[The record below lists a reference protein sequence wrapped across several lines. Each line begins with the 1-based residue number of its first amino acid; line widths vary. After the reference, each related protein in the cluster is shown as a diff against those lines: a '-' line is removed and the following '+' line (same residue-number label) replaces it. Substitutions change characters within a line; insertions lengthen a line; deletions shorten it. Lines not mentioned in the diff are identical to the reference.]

1 MSWLRSAVNKA
12 VEVGGKNNLTRAV
25 RSYADTVVH
34 HAGQAVAEGAKILQD
49 RMIGRNFKSFKH
61 TVRRLEEVSVS
72 CRGEERTQL
81 LRRWLVAL
89 KEIERLSA
97 ASSDGSE
104 QVLEQTPGSD
114 ESKDTTARP
123 SLILVIMPSPFVFI
137 YCGIGVHSNA
147 EKNNVLLKI
156 LEAPGEEEVSILLEI
171 FGLCLTGGKEVHNAI
186 VSSVQDLAKAFS
198 TYQDE
203 VLVLI
208 SALQAVSDFKFLT
221 DAESLIVQKKLDEM
235 REKHTLTSE
244 EHEEKP
250 NISTVEALKVALA
263 EVRLCSRL
271 EALLLQKKSLFAGD
285 SPDIRSQKP
294 KQNEMI
300 PLLDHCS
307 MLGQLAQYNGGL
319 YAAFGK
325 DESLHVTTY
334 HSLFA
339 VVLLYL
345 TTRFFSDP
353 QIDKLK
359 VLSQSLASSMSKAE
373 KRISDHRVLHVLGKM
388 LSSDG
393 YMASEKFNLHFI
405 HQREDALKFRATK
418 ANEAGDIEKDL
429 ASEISSLEKQRDELE
444 AELKRVNISL
454 SAALA
459 RLRNAREEREQF
471 DEASN
476 QIVTH
481 LKAKEDE
488 LSKSIASC
496 KVEADVVNTWIN
508 FLEDTWALQS
518 TYMEQKDQQAK
529 YMQLPPIDLSFPSSS
544 CINAVFRAELEK
556 FVNYFIELV
565 IRLLS
570 SYKEELAPSIGRIRT
585 FVENLKNIDG
595 SDGAPGVGSENAQV
609 LNPRKNVEEEYL
621 QYEAKVQALNL
632 IYRNDLQCSG
642 QHKRAFL
649 RPAGKYSWE
658 DSPKVKELFDS
669 IEKIR
674 EEFELIERPTLE
686 LEIPP
691 PKANT
696 SSQSKLQKSPSQPS
710 TPKADASSQFKVQS
724 PRHPSTPSKN
734 DDFRGS
740 PSAIADQSL
749 DTAAEL
755 AN

>member
-97 ASSDGSE
+97 GSPDGSE

-114 ESKDTTARP
+114 ESKDSTARP
-123 SLILVIMPSPFVFI
+123 SLVLYYDSDLGGEPMNFFDVFLHSQALE
-137 YCGIGVHSNA
+137 GITLSM
-147 EKNNVLLKI
+147 I

-171 FGLCLTGGKEVHNAI
+171 FELCLTGGKEVHNAI
-186 VSSVQDLAKAFS
+186 VSSIQDLAKAFS
-198 TYQDE
+198 SYQDE
-203 VLVLI
+203 VLVKREEL
-208 SALQAVSDFKFLT
+208 LQFAQGAITGLKKNADLLRT
-221 DAESLIVQKKLDEM
+221 DAESLILQKKLDEM
-235 REKHTLTSE
+235 KEKHASLSE
-244 EHEEKP
+244 ENDEKP

-263 EVRLCSRL
+263 EVRLCSKL
-271 EALLLQKKSLFAGD
+271 EALILKKKSLFAGD
-285 SPDIRSQKP
+285 SPDIRSQK
-294 KQNEMI
+294 
-300 PLLDHCS
+300 
-307 MLGQLAQYNGGL
+307 
-319 YAAFGK
+319 
-325 DESLHVTTY
+325 
-334 HSLFA
+334 
-339 VVLLYL
+339 
-345 TTRFFSDP
+345 
-353 QIDKLK
+353 IDKLK

-373 KRISDHRVLHVLGKM
+373 KRISDH
-388 LSSDG
+388 S
-393 YMASEKFNLHFI
+393 
-405 HQREDALKFRATK
+405 HQREDALKFRTTK

-476 QIVTH
+476 QIVRH

-518 TYMEQKDQQAK
+518 TYMEQKDQQA
-529 YMQLPPIDLSFPSSS
+529 
-544 CINAVFRAELEK
+544 NAELEK
-556 FVNYFIELV
+556 YVNYFIELIV
-565 IRLLS
+565 RHLS
-570 SYKEELAPSIGRIRT
+570 AYKEELAPSTGRIRT

-595 SDGAPGVGSENAQV
+595 SSDGAPGVGSENTQV
-609 LNPRKNVEEEYL
+609 INPRKNLEEEYL
-621 QYEAKVQALNL
+621 QYEAKIVTTFSVVDNMKENFYALQGN
-632 IYRNDLQCSG
+632 I
-642 QHKRAFL
+642 
-649 RPAGKYSWE
+649 PGK

-691 PKANT
+691 PKANV
-696 SSQSKLQKSPSQPS
+696 SSQSKSQKSPSQPS
-710 TPKADASSQFKVQS
+710 TPKGGGSSQSKVQS
-724 PRHPSTPSKN
+724 PRHFSTPSKN
-734 DDFRGS
+734 DNFCGS
-740 PSAIADQSL
+740 PSAMAGQIDQSL

-755 AN
+755 AKLESEFGKVSTDYSAEEISGWEFDELENELRSGDSPANK